1 MLISFELSMP
11 GRNSWNGK
19 WSGQDSLYVIV
30 RKFGKKYPKLGSYSY
45 NFGDGWRA
53 SIAVREVTA
62 PAAKEL
68 RKKSRGFC
76 GYDWMVD
83 SIVRDG
89 DIYGP
94 TQPKPEEVEKGEFK
108 L

>member
-19 WSGQDSLYVIV
+19 WSGQENCYAIV
-30 RKFGKKYPKLGSYSY
+30 RSFGKKHPKLGLYEY

-53 SIAVREVTA
+53 QVAVREVTS
-62 PAAKEL
+62 PAARNL
-68 RKKSRGFC
+68 RKQSKGFC

-83 SIVRDG
+83 SIIRDG

-94 TQPKPEEVEKGEFK
+94 TQPKPEVIAGKGEK
-108 L
+108 